1 MFRDL
6 ASFFEKAVRGRGLI
20 EIKPEDF
27 SVNAFCQ
34 IFPSSFL
41 LKRGILF
48 GVILLAGCTTQ
59 SPQFSTPEKITFQ
72 NQAFERVTH
81 TQLDDMQQM
90 LYLPSEGS
98 KDPENWDK
106 GLLIFLDKNSR
117 EQTLEERA
125 ELRKKAFAQ
134 QAQTQA
140 IVEIRNQEL
149 HSQVIYPPTERFKNV
164 QLEVSRGKDFACGFG
179 QIQLADKRSV
189 SHKKLQNLSQFQ
201 PLATSL
207 AQQLAQL
214 AWQIEC
220 K

>member
-6 ASFFEKAVRGRGLI
+6 VPFFERGACVGEFI
-20 EIKPEDF
+20 DTNPQDF
-27 SVNAFCQ
+27 FVNAFSQ
-34 IFPSSFL
+34 ISYSSSL
-41 LKRGILF
+41 RKRGILF
-48 GVILLAGCTTQ
+48 GVVLLAGCTTQ

-125 ELRKKAFAQ
+125 ELRKEAFAQ

-140 IVEIRNQEL
+140 KVEIRNQEL

-201 PLATSL
+201 PLVISL
-207 AQQLAQL
+207 AQQLSQL